1 MKEVIEKRYI
11 AEDGTSFTNKEECL
25 YYEEEILKTVA
36 VLRKIRFF
44 NSLKEE
50 IKLSVQDILNI
61 FNSYNNNLELDINI
75 GFEEVWM
82 IKIPSSLPQE
92 ELNQINSFLR
102 ELPDIGVFKDVFT
115 QNTNVLWY
123 DENENNFVSLN
134 GKIKKIQE
142 EIEYMNELFNA

>member
-36 VLRKIRFF
+36 VLRKIKFF

-61 FNSYNNNLELDINI
+61 FNSYNNNLELNINI

-134 GKIKKIQE
+134 GKIKKLQE

>member
-36 VLRKIRFF
+36 VLRKIKFF

-50 IKLSVQDILNI
+50 IKLSVQDRLKI
-61 FNSYNNNLELDINI
+61 FNSCNQILKFDIN
-75 GFEEVWM
+75 FEDVWI

-92 ELNQINSFLR
+92 ELDQINSFLL
-102 ELPDIGVFKDVFT
+102 EIPDIGIFKDYFT
-115 QNTNVLWY
+115 QDTNVLLY
-123 DENENNFVSLN
+123 DEKEYGFVSLN
-134 GKIKKIQE
+134 EKIKKLQK